1 MRSTRPAARRPAK
14 RYSALTPTARASNS
28 VVSCGFPRV
37 ASPSTARRRTAKLRL
52 SDHVYQRS
60 HGGKTF
66 CPLERDGRIVVTST
80 PRFREGDFA

>member
-28 VVSCGFPRV
+28 VV
-37 ASPSTARRRTAKLRL
+37 RL
-52 SDHVYQRS
+52 WFSKGRQPKYYQTPYGEVEIERHVYQRS

-66 CPLERDGRIVVTST
+66 CPTGSVMGASW
-80 PRFREGDFA
+80 